1 MIVQKLEINN
11 FLSIADAMIEFPSS
25 GLMLIS
31 GWNNTLGRSNGAGK
45 STIMQALCWA
55 LYAEFPR
62 NIKVDEIIRR
72 GQSSCS
78 VSVHASIN
86 DINWVI
92 TRKRPV
98 ELVVTRNGE
107 KLKGNPKLLQSIV
120 EQEVGFSYSQFLVT
134 SYFPQNGNGSRFLN
148 QKDSSAKEF
157 LGVILNFS
165 KAEQGYK
172 KLHLLLKDAESE
184 LARATYK
191 LNTLCDNV
199 HNLHTLGQMPIPEL
213 PNKEEVK
220 AVKENLDLVK
230 QQALAPPDTSVVD
243 AKIDMV
249 KKKQKAVEQVKYQVA
264 TLKSKVESLKTS
276 ISNLKLPRYMSCP
289 SCGEHLIEKSSDL
302 VAFDDESAEAVRKSK
317 EDDLNN
323 QITENNLKLEE
334 FNLGLS
340 KVGNIDNLL
349 DTLSNEKASLKSD
362 YLVAIQKQ
370 KTLEAQLAS
379 FKRMYEAHQA
389 AKEQVAKVG
398 EQMTALQLQIVEA
411 NALMLSSENDV
422 KTLSAAKQVMSPM
435 GAIAYSL
442 DSVIEEINDEVT
454 SYLDIFSH
462 STMSYK
468 MSSGEDKAKI
478 THHVTHDGEEV
489 SVGSLSGGEEKGLI
503 LSVDLGLSEVLAKR
517 CGAPLPSVLMLDECF
532 DGLDYIGKEKVLD
545 ALKELS
551 TSRCIVVVDHS
562 TEFSS
567 LFTKRIKVVKDSGVS
582 TVVVE

>member
-1 MIVQKLEINN
+1 MLLQKLEITN
-11 FLSIADAMIEFPSS
+11 FLSIAEATIEFPSS

-45 STIMQALCWA
+45 STIMQALCWV
-55 LYAEFPR
+55 LYGEMPR
-62 NIKVDEIIRR
+62 NVKVDEIIRR

-78 VSVHASIN
+78 VSVHMSIS
-86 DINWVI
+86 DVSWVV

-98 ELVVTRNGE
+98 DISVTRNGE

-120 EQEVGFSYSQFLVT
+120 EQEIGFNYSQFLVT
-134 SYFPQNGNGSRFLN
+134 SYFPQNGSGSRFLN

-165 KAEQGYK
+165 RAEQGYK
-172 KLHLLLKDAESE
+172 KLHLLLKDAETE
-184 LARATYK
+184 LSKANFK
-191 LNTLCDNV
+191 LNTLCGNV
-199 HNLHTLGQMPIPEL
+199 NSLTALNQMPIPDL

-220 AVKENLDLVK
+220 AVKESLDLVK
-230 QQALAPPDTSVVD
+230 QQALAPPDTTEVD
-243 AKIDMV
+243 SKIEFI
-249 KKKQKAVEQVKYQVA
+249 KKKQKAAEQLKYQA
-264 TLKSKVESLKTS
+264 STLKSKVDSLKTS
-276 ISNLKLPRYMSCP
+276 ISNLKLPHYMTCP
-289 SCGEHLIEKSSDL
+289 SCSEHLIEKSNDL
-302 VAFDDESAEAVRKSK
+302 VVFDDASAEAVRKAK
-317 EDDLNN
+317 EDDFNN
-323 QITENNLKLEE
+323 QILENNLKLKE
-334 FNLGLS
+334 FNLTLS
-340 KVGNIDNLL
+340 KAGNLNEAL
-349 DTLSNEKASLKSD
+349 DKLSDEKASLKSD

-370 KTLEAQLAS
+370 KTLEAQLTS
-379 FKRMYEAHQA
+379 FRRMYEAHQA

-398 EQMTALQLQIVEA
+398 EQMVALQVQIEEA
-411 NALMLSSENDV
+411 NALVLSLEGDIKV
-422 KTLSAAKQVMSPM
+422 LSAAKQVMSPM

-442 DSVIEEINDEVT
+442 DSVIDEINNEVT

-503 LSVDLGLSEVLAKR
+503 LSVDLGLSEVLANR
-517 CGAPLPSVLMLDECF
+517 CGVPLPSVLMLDECF

-551 TSRCIVVVDHS
+551 VSRCIIVVDHS

-567 LFTKRIKVVKDSGVS
+567 LFTQRIKVIKDNGIS
-582 TVVVE
+582 TVVIE